1 MGIKNKS
8 LNDRIKQVRS
18 LNRLTQKKF
27 AKKLNVGVSTIGS
40 IENYTNNP
48 SKLLLHIIC
57 KEFGIREE
65 WIRTGEG
72 EMKKSPEEIIQE
84 AVNKLSPEKAKEE
97 LHKFLSKMDGE
108 DEILNPTQEKDKPEF
123 IRILDYLKKK
133 YYDSERDMQGW
144 LTVEIKNAFPEY
156 EEDIKKNHQDD

>member
-1 MGIKNKS
+1 MIMEENKK
-8 LNDRIKQVRS
+8 LKIDRLKTLRKKY
-18 LNRLTQKKF
+18 NLTQKEL
-27 AKKLNVGVSTIGS
+27 AIRLRIGQSTVATVEKTGNLSDQFIYILS
-40 IENYTNNP
+40 
-48 SKLLLHIIC
+48 

-65 WIRTGEG
+65 WIKTGEG

-84 AVNKLSPEKAKEE
+84 AVNKLSPEKAKKE

-108 DEILNPTQEKDKPEF
+108 DEILDPRQEKDKPEF

-133 YYDSERDMQGW
+133 YYDSDRDMQGW

-156 EEDIKKNHQDD
+156 EEDIKNKSSE